1 MKLFEETPEGLRAM
15 EPVFKR
21 ADGVVLFARAS
32 LINHMA
38 NQSRTTLLRKHLVA
52 VAPLDYAKGNIT
64 LSGRELVSGM
74 AVENVDLLATD
85 TDPVTIDF
93 KLVSKGPFL
102 ASGTVIINGVC
113 FENTTMCDLFE
124 KLIVTAELVDNDET
138 FGLNVTFDITEF
150 SPFVEMPLEIDLNEI
165 LDKALFTKNLM
176 DVITSKDSH
185 LSDLDKMNLKLVIG
199 SDINEIIES
208 IELPTMVFE

>member
-52 VAPLDYAKGNIT
+52 VGPLDHAKGNIT
-64 LSGRELVSGM
+64 LSGRELVAGM
-74 AVENVDLLATD
+74 DVKNVDLLATD

-102 ASGTVIINGVC
+102 ASGTVTINGVC

-124 KLIVTAELVDNDET
+124 KLIVTAELVETDET
-138 FGLNVTFDITEF
+138 FGLNMTFDIIEF
-150 SPFVEMPLEIDLNEI
+150 NPFVEMPLEIDLNEI

-185 LSDLDKMNLKLVIG
+185 LSDLDKMNLELVIG
-199 SDINEIIES
+199 SDINEIMES